1 MEVKATR
8 QKPVKIKEPQT
19 IIAPPPNI
27 INNDNSEVDD
37 HGSVGEK
44 IVVKTVAYES
54 DSDDPLKIGKGT
66 THTFTN
72 VKLYEDS
79 SDSENSG
86 GDLVPTR
93 KKKKKKP
100 QKLNEINETIND
112 IKNEISE
119 TFGVNGATVVDGFFK
134 NIAKGLAKSRIL
146 KIILVIGTIFIGVG
160 YVLKIIYK

>member
-1 MEVKATR
+1 MEVKPVR

-19 IIAPPPNI
+19 IAPVPTI
-27 INNDNSEVDD
+27 INNDNSDD
-37 HGSVGEK
+37 HSSVGEK
-44 IVVKTVAYES
+44 IVVKTVVYES
-54 DSDDPLKIGKGT
+54 DSDDPLKEGKGT
-66 THTFTN
+66 TRTFTN
-72 VKLYEDS
+72 VKLYEEDS

-93 KKKKKKP
+93 KKKKKK
-100 QKLNEINETIND
+100 KKMDELTETVND

-119 TFGVNGATVVDGFFK
+119 TFGVNGTLVVDGFFK
-134 NIAKGLAKSRIL
+134 TIAKGIAKSRIL